1 MGRVA
6 HPLSFGG
13 FITTEG
19 APSLRPWQGWD
30 PRTYNSPVLTFG
42 NLGSCWG
49 LANAF
54 TTRPSRLP
62 HPCRVLCDRW
72 GLLTLFSRRARHQN
86 PRPVAKMRRDKDG
99 ATPGPFGRMGY
110 PPNLSPIRGRLHSS
124 RRSGTRY
131 SVPDVSELTFGRTT
145 SLSARFTVA
154 AVGGNA
160 LVDKPESV
168 LSMNQ
173 APPPS
178 PAPPPLG
185 PKV

>member
-19 APSLRPWQGWD
+19 APSLRSWQGWE

-42 NLGSCWG
+42 NLGPCWG

-86 PRPVAKMRRDKDG
+86 PRPVSPKCGETRTGQPQGHLDGWARRPFFCRFAAG
-99 ATPGPFGRMGY
+99 FILLGSRVLATRFLTCL
-110 PPNLSPIRGRLHSS
+110 NLPSRERPASLQGSRWRRLVAMCWWTNRS
-124 RRSGTRY
+124 RC
-131 SVPDVSELTFGRTT
+131 
-145 SLSARFTVA
+145 
-154 AVGGNA
+154 
-160 LVDKPESV
+160 
-168 LSMNQ
+168 
-173 APPPS
+173 
-178 PAPPPLG
+178 
-185 PKV
+185 